1 MSGKGVEM
9 KSYNLLG
16 ASLRC
21 IGLLIAAGSHAISDG
36 TGHSEGPTG
45 IETVMHARH
54 FLSGRLVVS
63 DN

>member
-1 MSGKGVEM
+1 M